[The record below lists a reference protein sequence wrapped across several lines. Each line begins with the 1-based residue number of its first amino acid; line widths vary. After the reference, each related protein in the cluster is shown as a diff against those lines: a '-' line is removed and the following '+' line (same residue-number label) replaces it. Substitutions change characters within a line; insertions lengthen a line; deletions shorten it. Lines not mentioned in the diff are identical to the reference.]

1 MNKFLLLYLVL
12 ISHLFAQNVDL
23 YISLIDEGKTEGVLE
38 TLPELLSKY
47 PNNPGVLYIK
57 ALMTENGIK
66 SVDTYNEIIK
76 KYPGTKYAPY
86 AAMKI
91 GEYFYAR
98 GLYTQASKLLK
109 NIPIKYP
116 RFSDIQRATN
126 LMMNSFNAI
135 GEADSARYYALII
148 KSMFPKVDI
157 GVNNFNEKNKP
168 LAQVFD
174 FNKKRRL
181 DLGPYVI
188 QMGAFS
194 TKENAKRLKLQIT
207 QLGHDVSI
215 SNVESNGRTLYAV
228 RVNRFK
234 TKNRAEIIGRDIKSK
249 IGVDYRVL
257 YRPTNKWDIINYIN
271 TLGMIE

>member
-1 MNKFLLLYLVL
+1 MNKFLYIYILLISQFFGQNIDLYL
-12 ISHLFAQNVDL
+12 
-23 YISLIDEGKTEGVLE
+23 SLIDEGKTEGVIE
-38 TLPELLSKY
+38 TLPELVSKY

-57 ALMTENGIK
+57 ALMTEDGKTSI
-66 SVDTYNEIIK
+66 DIYNEIIK
-76 KYPGTKYAPY
+76 KYPDTRYAPY

-98 GLYTQASKLLK
+98 GLYTQASRLLK

-116 RFSDIQRATN
+116 RFADIQRATN

-135 GEADSARYYALII
+135 GESDSARYYGLII
-148 KSMFPKVDI
+148 KSMFPEVDT
-157 GVNNFNEKNKP
+157 GNVDFNEKNKP
-168 LAQVFD
+168 LAQVFE
-174 FNKKRRL
+174 FKKNRQI

-194 TKENAKRLKLQIT
+194 TKENAVRLKLQIS

-215 SNVESNGRTLYAV
+215 NNVDSNGRTLYAV

-234 TKNRAEIIGRDIKSK
+234 TKNKAESIGKDIKSK
-249 IGVDYRVL
+249 IGVNYRVL
-257 YRPTNKWDIINYIN
+257 YRPINY
-271 TLGMIE
+271 

>member
-1 MNKFLLLYLVL
+1 MNKFLTFYLLLTSHFYGQNIDLYL
-12 ISHLFAQNVDL
+12 
-23 YISLIDEGKTEGVLE
+23 SLIDEGKTEGVIE
-38 TLPELLSKY
+38 TLPELISKY
-47 PNNPGVLYIK
+47 PNDPGVIYIK
-57 ALMTENGIK
+57 ALMTEDGK
-66 SVDTYNEIIK
+66 SAIEIYNEIIK
-76 KYPGTKYAPY
+76 IHPDTKYAPY

-109 NIPIKYP
+109 NIPIQYP

-126 LMMNSFNAI
+126 LMTNSFNAI
-135 GEADSARYYALII
+135 GEADSARYYGLII

-157 GVNNFNEKNKP
+157 GIENINEKNKP

-174 FNKKRRL
+174 FNKRRKTV
-181 DLGPYVI
+181 LGPYVV

-194 TKENAKRLKLQIT
+194 TQENAKKLKLQIS

-215 SNVESNGRTLYAV
+215 NDVESNGRILYAV

-234 TKNRAEIIGRDIKSK
+234 TKKRAEYIGKDIKSK

-257 YRPTNKWDIINYIN
+257 YRPVNK
-271 TLGMIE
+271 

>member
-1 MNKFLLLYLVL
+1 MNKFLFLYLIL
-12 ISHLFAQNVDL
+12 ISHLFSQNVDL

-57 ALMTENGIK
+57 ALMTEDGIN
-66 SVDTYNEIIK
+66 SIDMYNEIIK

-116 RFSDIQRATN
+116 RFADIQRATN

-135 GEADSARYYALII
+135 GEADSARYYGLII
-148 KSMFPKVDI
+148 KSMFPKIDI
-157 GVNNFNEKNKP
+157 GVDNINEKNKP
-168 LAQVFD
+168 LAQVFN
-174 FNKKRRL
+174 FNKKRRI

-257 YRPTNKWDIINYIN
+257 YRPTNK
-271 TLGMIE
+271 

>member
-1 MNKFLLLYLVL
+1 MNKFLFLYLIL
-12 ISHLFAQNVDL
+12 ISHLFSQNVDL

-57 ALMTENGIK
+57 ALMTEDGIN
-66 SVDTYNEIIK
+66 SIDMYNEIIK

-116 RFSDIQRATN
+116 RFADIQRATN

-135 GEADSARYYALII
+135 GEADSARYYGLII
-148 KSMFPKVDI
+148 KSMFPKIDI
-157 GVNNFNEKNKP
+157 GVDNFNEKNKP
-168 LAQVFD
+168 LAQVFN
-174 FNKKRRL
+174 FNKKRRI

-249 IGVDYRVL
+249 IGADYRVL
-257 YRPTNKWDIINYIN
+257 YRPTNK
-271 TLGMIE
+271 